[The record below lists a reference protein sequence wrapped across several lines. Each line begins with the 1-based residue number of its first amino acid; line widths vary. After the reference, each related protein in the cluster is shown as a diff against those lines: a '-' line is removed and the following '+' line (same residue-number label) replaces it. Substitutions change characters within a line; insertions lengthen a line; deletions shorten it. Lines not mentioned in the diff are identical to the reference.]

1 MRIPHLSA
9 VVPFFL
15 ALSTLTTGC
24 RDREVAV
31 YQAPKDAVVTPPPAA
46 EPAAPGGLPPGH
58 PPIPGGAA
66 PAAGAAMAGSDIQ
79 PQIAA
84 GLALRWKAPA
94 QWQIKPAGS
103 VRKGSYKVVGAGGA
117 EADMA
122 ITAFPGD
129 TGGLVANVNRW
140 RSQVGLGEQT
150 QAQIEAALELLD
162 ANGLH
167 MDVVDVTGKGQ
178 TGPVRLLGAIV
189 PHQGQTWFF
198 KMVGPE
204 PVVAAERAAFT
215 AFLRTIEVP

>member
-1 MRIPHLSA
+1 MRIPHLLA
-9 VVPFFL
+9 VVPLLL
-15 ALSTLTTGC
+15 AYSALTTGC

-66 PAAGAAMAGSDIQ
+66 PAAAALMAGSDVQ
-79 PQIAA
+79 PQITT

-150 QAQIEAALELLD
+150 QAQIEAALEHLD
-162 ANGLH
+162 VNGLH